1 MTPPPGPP
9 YAGPVACQQDALHRP
24 HTAWLRTANQDAGV
38 PRRRTKLRACRRW
51 PDAMVASQTNAN
63 CQEKKTGSQQG
74 EEETKST
81 QRRNAGQMASIFLST
96 QSGLPRGLKGVL
108 EANLLNCRNRWW
120 PYQPHPGT
128 RVPRLGC
135 YLPVLTRLTSYQCER
150 TNGTTGEE
158 NRQTGLP
165 MQWLSARRRT
175 VRLIFQQ
182 SAEWIS

>member
-9 YAGPVACQQDALHRP
+9 YAGPVACQQDALRRP
-24 HTAWLRTANQDAGV
+24 HAARFRTTDQGSGV
-38 PRRRTKLRACRRW
+38 IRQRLKQRAYRQW

-96 QSGLPRGLKGVL
+96 QSGLPRGLKRVL
-108 EANLLNCRNRWW
+108 EANLLNCINRWW

>member
-24 HTAWLRTANQDAGV
+24 HTTWLRTADQDAGV

-51 PDAMVASQTNAN
+51 PDAMVTSQMNA
-63 CQEKKTGSQQG
+63 KRRKTGSQQG

-96 QSGLPRGLKGVL
+96 QSGLPRGLKGGISC
-108 EANLLNCRNRWW
+108 NLLNSRNRWW

-135 YLPVLTRLTSYQCER
+135 YLPVLTRSTGYQCER
-150 TNGTTGEE
+150 TNRTTGEE
-158 NRQTGLP
+158 NRQTGP
-165 MQWLSARRRT
+165 SMQWLSTASRA

-182 SAEWIS
+182 SGQGFS

>member
-1 MTPPPGPP
+1 MRGPDDMP
-9 YAGPVACQQDALHRP
+9 AGRIEPTSHHAAQNR
-24 HTAWLRTANQDAGV
+24 R
-38 PRRRTKLRACRRW
+38 PRRRGSPTTYQIVGMQTMARRHG
-51 PDAMVASQTNAN
+51 DIADE
-63 CQEKKTGSQQG
+63 CQKNKNRIT
-74 EEETKST
+74 TRL
-81 QRRNAGQMASIFLST
+81 RRNEKHKRGNAEKMACIFWST
-96 QSGLPRGLKGVL
+96 QSGLPRGLKGVISC
-108 EANLLNCRNRWW
+108 NLLIFRNRWW
-120 PYQPHPGT
+120 PHQPHPGT